1 MGDAYST
8 TGVDEPSR
16 SNKQTQ
22 GQGTGAI
29 HWLPFSICRLQG
41 VSSESG
47 MTLQGAMEVP
57 VPSGPSRSKVQNEVM
72 RGVRSPQNASRL

>member
-22 GQGTGAI
+22 GQGTGTI

-47 MTLQGAMEVP
+47 FRNDAAGCNGGASAIMQQGAE
-57 VPSGPSRSKVQNEVM
+57 
-72 RGVRSPQNASRL
+72 